1 MSTIRAILAAGALAS
16 SAAFAATS
24 MQIDVNSVAAQA
36 RNSGGVNSAFGGL
49 THTGSVVLTSDP
61 ITSAVGFKL
70 DEISQVLG
78 STLQSF
84 SATVNL
90 VNGGVTGGNFSVLMA
105 DGSSYIATIQGG
117 QGRVTTQAGQGFKF
131 SGLTFT
137 GVFSGPAFASVAL
150 GQLFPGPLSGSFLVS
165 AFDPNA
171 NGLDTTTNV
180 ELFAAIPTPMAAG
193 MGAAGLLVVAGARRR
208 RA

>member
-24 MQIDVNSVAAQA
+24 MQIDVNSVAGQA
-36 RNSGGVNSAFGGL
+36 RNSAGANSAFGGL

-61 ITSAVGFKL
+61 ISSAVGFKL
-70 DEISQVLG
+70 DEISQVVG

-90 VNGGVTGGNFSVLMA
+90 VNGGVTGGSFSVLMA
-105 DGSSYIATIQGG
+105 DGSSYIASILAG
-117 QGRVTTQAGQGFKF
+117 QGIVTTQAGQGFKID
-131 SGLTFT
+131 GVTFT
-137 GVFSGPAFASVAL
+137 GVFNGPAFAGLAL

-165 AFDPNA
+165 AFNPNA

-193 MGAAGLLVVAGARRR
+193 LGAAGLLAASAARRR